1 MHRHEVRRFIFLSN
15 RAVLLTCCAW
25 IGVALPLVAVD
36 SGNTP
41 ATKKLEVASPLV
53 QEASPKALQA
63 VSGLQLPDG
72 IKASLWATEPL
83 FADPVAMSFDGQGRL
98 YIAEHHRN
106 RHGTQ
111 DTREHPVWLDEDRAS
126 RSVEERLA
134 FMQRHA

>member
-1 MHRHEVRRFIFLSN
+1 MHRHKLHHSIYLSY

-25 IGVALPLVAVD
+25 IGAVLPLGAVD

-53 QEASPKALQA
+53 QEASLKALQA
-63 VSGLQLPDG
+63 VLGLQLPDG
-72 IKASLWATEPL
+72 IKASLWAAEPL

-126 RSVEERLA
+126 RSE
-134 FMQRHA
+134 